1 MKTILKLTNITKEFE
16 GNVVL
21 KGINLN
27 IHEKE
32 FITILGPSG
41 CGKTTLLKIISGI
54 EKPNSGQVILNKKN
68 LAKTPA
74 WKRPINTIFQ
84 DYALFPHLNVFDN
97 IAYGL
102 KIKKIKKATII
113 QEVNK
118 YLNLV
123 HLKGYNNKNV
133 NLLSGGEKQ
142 RVAIA
147 RALINEPLILLLD
160 EPTSALDVKFKKK
173 MQLYLKKLQK
183 QINIVFILVTH
194 NQEEALFLSD
204 RIVLIN
210 NGTIEQIGTPKEVY
224 DEPDSSW
231 VAEFIGSS
239 NIISNGIFIKDNLVG
254 FDNYKFKC
262 DAVDFGENEKSVD
275 FIIRP
280 EDIIITKKNR
290 GFFNLKIIFYS
301 FKGSF
306 YIVKAKYENNL
317 NNRIF
322 EIHTTKNNLEI
333 DMVVGVYW
341 EIENLHVMWKSVDI

>member
-1 MKTILKLTNITKEFE
+1 MKTILKLVNITKEYD

-27 IHEKE
+27 VHEKE

-54 EKPNSGQVILNKKN
+54 EKQNSGQVILNNKN

-84 DYALFPHLNVFDN
+84 DYALFPHLNVFNN
-97 IAYGL
+97 ISFGL
-102 KIKKIKKATII
+102 KIKKVKKALII
-113 QEVNK
+113 REVNK

-123 HLKGYNNKNV
+123 NLKGYNNKNV
-133 NLLSGGEKQ
+133 NSLSGGEKQ

-160 EPTSALDVKFKKK
+160 EPTSALDVHLRKK

-183 QINIVFILVTH
+183 KINIVFILVTH

-210 NGTIEQIGTPKEVY
+210 NGVIEQIGTPKEIY

-231 VAEFIGSS
+231 VAEFVGSS
-239 NIISNGIFIKDNLVG
+239 NIITDGIFIKDNLVS
-254 FDNYKFKC
+254 FDNFEFKC
-262 DAVDFGENEKSVD
+262 EYVDFGENEKSVD
-275 FIIRP
+275 FVIRP
-280 EDIIITKKNR
+280 EDIIITKKDQ
-290 GFFNLKIIFYS
+290 GFFNLKIIFCS

-306 YIVKAKYENNL
+306 YIIKAKYEKNI
-317 NNRIF
+317 NNRIY
-322 EIHTTKNNLEI
+322 EIHTTKNNLKI
-333 DMVVGVYW
+333 DMVIGVYW
-341 EIENLHVMWKSVDI
+341 ELENLHVMWKSVDI